1 MDLLFCYID
10 LHQNS
15 DVRLA
20 FEALK
25 VTLQLF
31 APSIAVTCDDV
42 ITVFVQSSNLLQSS
56 GFKSG
61 ELGVHS

>member
-1 MDLLFCYID
+1 MDLLFWYID

-31 APSIAVTCDDV
+31 APSIAVTCNDL
-42 ITVFVQSSNLLQSS
+42 ITMFVQSSNLSVFQLQYIHYNSRR
-56 GFKSG
+56 
-61 ELGVHS
+61 

>member
-1 MDLLFCYID
+1 MDILFWYID

-25 VTLQLF
+25 VTLQLV
-31 APSIAVTCDDV
+31 ALYIAAINSDV
-42 ITVFVQSSNLLQSS
+42 ITVPAAVSGCLQLLEILEISLE
-56 GFKSG
+56 FN
-61 ELGVHS
+61 

>member
-1 MDLLFCYID
+1 MDLLFWYID

-31 APSIAVTCDDV
+31 TASTAVTCNDI
-42 ITVFVQSSNLLQSS
+42 ITMFVQSSNLLQSS